1 MRKDL
6 IFGMSVVESLP
17 TTVVAGGGDSGVA
30 VSTSL
35 KYAAKH
41 ILHVEAITTTITVKL
56 QHSDASGSGYVD
68 VPADQ
73 MLGGVNLVT
82 ILDTADNSAAQIGGF
97 NLKEFQRIV
106 TVAGAGTLHAVAVLA
121 DNLSVGA

>member
-1 MRKDL
+1 MCKEL

-17 TTVVAGGGDSGVA
+17 TTVVAGGGDNGVA
-30 VSTSL
+30 VDTSL

-56 QHSDASGSGYVD
+56 QESDSSGSGYTD
-68 VPADQ
+68 VAADQ
-73 MLGGVNLVT
+73 MVGGVNLVT

-97 NLKEFQRIV
+97 NLKRYQRVV
-106 TVAGAGTLHAVAVLA
+106 TVSGAGTIHAVAVLA
-121 DNLSVGA
+121 DNLSV